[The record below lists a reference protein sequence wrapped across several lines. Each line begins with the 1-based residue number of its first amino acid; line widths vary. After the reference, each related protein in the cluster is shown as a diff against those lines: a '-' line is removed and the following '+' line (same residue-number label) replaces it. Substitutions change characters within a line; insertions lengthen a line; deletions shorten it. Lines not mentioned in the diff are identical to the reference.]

1 MTTNSSFSVS
11 LLCDTSG
18 TDISP
23 KSFRQKSP
31 KALAMASPG
40 ESLFGNQTRQ
50 TSGSS
55 RRAKTRPLHL
65 RILSA
70 SAVKD

>member
-1 MTTNSSFSVS
+1 VS
-11 LLCDTSG
+11 LLYDTSG
-18 TDISP
+18 TDIKP

-31 KALAMASPG
+31 KALAMARPG

-55 RRAKTRPLHL
+55 WRAKTRPLHL

-70 SAVKD
+70 SAVKEKNM